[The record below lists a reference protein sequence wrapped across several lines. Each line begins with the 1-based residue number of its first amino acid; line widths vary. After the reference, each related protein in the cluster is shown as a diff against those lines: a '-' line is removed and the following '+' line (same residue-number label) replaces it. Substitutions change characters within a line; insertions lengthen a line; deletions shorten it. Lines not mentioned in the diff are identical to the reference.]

1 SCLPRA
7 FSPLF
12 FAVSLVPFLLSPC
25 SKELELYGYKRMLRR
40 NLSHTFSLS
49 LSRQEEKSAPLHRK
63 IIPQLTRCTQKH
75 DNYRA
80 HPSPDGLDGRRV
92 DANKQRTH
100 CMSVR
105 RLLAGTLGTERPPTM
120 VCQVLV
126 PDMNVSAIP
135 KVPPK
140 HIASLRPSVGIPHPI
155 SHYQANIHH
164 VRFPRT

>member
-1 SCLPRA
+1 MFSPSGNSATEGFTFAWNTHSCTGASNCLIGQGSCLPRA

-63 IIPQLTRCTQKH
+63 IISQLTRCTQKH

-105 RLLAGTLGTERPPTM
+105 RLLAGTLGTERVRPFF
-120 VCQVLV
+120 
-126 PDMNVSAIP
+126 
-135 KVPPK
+135 
-140 HIASLRPSVGIPHPI
+140 SLYFS
-155 SHYQANIHH
+155 
-164 VRFPRT
+164 F